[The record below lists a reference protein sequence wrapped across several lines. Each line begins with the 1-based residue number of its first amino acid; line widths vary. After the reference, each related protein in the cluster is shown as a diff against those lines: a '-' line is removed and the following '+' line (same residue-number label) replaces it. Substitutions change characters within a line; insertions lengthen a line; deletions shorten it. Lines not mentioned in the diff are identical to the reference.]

1 MSALVALPRLSIFGI
16 VASPARLNLGDG
28 RAESPIL
35 DLIFDLMQDHSIQ
48 ITNLSIQI
56 TSLRRF
62 SRCNMSEPGVL

>member
-1 MSALVALPRLSIFGI
+1 MSALVALSRLSIFGI

-35 DLIFDLMQDHSIQ
+35 DLIFDLMRD
-48 ITNLSIQI
+48 NPIQI

-62 SRCNMSEPGVL
+62 SRCNMSEPRAL

>member
-1 MSALVALPRLSIFGI
+1 MSALVALPRFSIFGI

-35 DLIFDLMQDHSIQ
+35 DLMRDNSK
-48 ITNLSIQI
+48 QI

-62 SRCNMSEPGVL
+62 SRCNMSEPGAL